1 MQVAIQD
8 RRALEAV
15 SPGALAA
22 YARAAGWRK
31 VDEYGEYS
39 DVYAADDLPELVV
52 PRTHRLGDY
61 GYVVS
66 QLLQIFATAA
76 DTDELSLYR
85 DLVTADRDVI
95 RVRVSPGDEDGS
107 ISVRHG
113 LGLMRGTH
121 DMLVAAA
128 CSLHET
134 QPVFHAG
141 ASRKMNDFLGNIR
154 LGQTEQS
161 SYAVTLLTSVV
172 PPKLQR
178 ELELDDSGDDE
189 PVDRQVT
196 LRLLAALEEIRQA
209 SERAVA
215 GHPEPFSG
223 SVRHGVSANLCDAV
237 AGLAEPF
244 PEVDVSVTWARTRP
258 VETALSVVRLGKN
271 DSPILREAARVFRL
285 EAPRPDVCL
294 TGPVERLARSEQES
308 DGTIFVRAYVDGK
321 TRSVK
326 TVLRHSDYLRAIQA
340 HGRKAP
346 IVVTGDLERVRQRW
360 HLLNPRI
367 VEVISDADQE
377 PLHAERS
384 EAS

>member
-1 MQVAIQD
+1 MPVQVAIQD
-8 RRALEAV
+8 SRALEAV

-31 VDEYGEYS
+31 VDEFGEYS
-39 DVYAADDLPELVV
+39 DVYAADDQPELIV

-61 GYVVS
+61 SYVVS

-95 RVRVSPGDEDGS
+95 RIRASPGNEDGS
-107 ISVRHG
+107 ISVQHG
-113 LGLMRGTH
+113 LGLMRGAH

-128 CSLHET
+128 CSLHGT
-134 QPVFHAG
+134 QPVFHAS
-141 ASRKMNDFLGNIR
+141 ASLKMNDFLGNIR
-154 LGQTEQS
+154 LGQNEQS

-178 ELELDDSGDDE
+178 ELEPDDSGDDE
-189 PVDRQVT
+189 PIDRQVT
-196 LRLLAALEEIRQA
+196 LRLLAALKEIRRA

-215 GHPEPFSG
+215 GDPEPFSG

-237 AGLAEPF
+237 ARLAEPF
-244 PEVDVSVTWARTRP
+244 PEVDISVTWARTRP

-271 DSPILREAARVFRL
+271 DAPILREAARVFRL

-294 TGPVERLARSEQES
+294 TGPVERLARAEQES
-308 DGTIFVRAYVDGK
+308 DGT
-321 TRSVK
+321 TP
-326 TVLRHSDYLRAIQA
+326 
-340 HGRKAP
+340 RKA
-346 IVVTGDLERVRQRW
+346 GDDPESG
-360 HLLNPRI
+360 LL
-367 VEVISDADQE
+367 
-377 PLHAERS
+377 
-384 EAS
+384 